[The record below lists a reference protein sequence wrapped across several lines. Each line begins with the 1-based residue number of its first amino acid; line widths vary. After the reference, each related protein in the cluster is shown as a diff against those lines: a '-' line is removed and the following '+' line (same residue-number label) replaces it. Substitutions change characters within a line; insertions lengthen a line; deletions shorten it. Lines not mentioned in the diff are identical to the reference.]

1 MRFVAKHG
9 SDFVHSA
16 YAGRVERYLQENL
29 RNPDLIPVEVWRGP
43 YFEDEQQRWIA
54 DGYRFVDLDRKEG

>member
-16 YAGRVERYLQENL
+16 YAGTVERYLQENL
-29 RNPDLIPVEVWRGP
+29 RRPDLIPVEVWRGP
-43 YFEDEQQRWIA
+43 GFADSQAAWIA